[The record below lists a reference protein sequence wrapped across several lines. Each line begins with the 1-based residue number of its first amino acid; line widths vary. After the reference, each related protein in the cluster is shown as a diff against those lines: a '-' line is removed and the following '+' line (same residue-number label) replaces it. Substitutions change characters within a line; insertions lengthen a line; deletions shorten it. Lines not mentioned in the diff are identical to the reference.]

1 MGPLLAKSYTEKA
14 CMKNN
19 ASLIFNVCLMIGDA
33 LAITVAFT
41 VAYILRVTLNHQRLS
56 ASVHAHTYITIL
68 VSLLP
73 FWLLIFGLLGLYNAK
88 VYEKRFSEL
97 GRLLVGSFIGIL
109 FIISFSYMT
118 STTIFPARLVTAYGF
133 GLAFFF
139 ALAFRTIARGL
150 RRALFSY
157 GIGIN
162 HVLIVGNTKTTAR
175 LLDALGDTPT
185 TGYRVIGVVGGLKHR
200 LQETRP
206 YHEYESFTEA
216 IHSLKDK
223 QLHTIIQTELY
234 ASGERNDEILTY
246 AQENHV
252 AYRFVPGNSELFVG
266 NLEVDLFHAVPIIA
280 VHQTALIGWGRVVK
294 RLTDLFLG
302 ILFLIIALPFM
313 LIISLIIKLSD
324 WGPIMFRHERLSRFN
339 TPVRVF
345 KFRSHKPGYS
355 GLEPEEAF
363 TKMGRPE
370 LIREYREHGDH
381 LPDDPRLSLIGG
393 FLRRY
398 SLDELPQLLNVVK
411 GDISLVGPR
420 ALVPYELE
428 QSKQKNL
435 ILSVKSGLT
444 GLAQIS
450 GVSDLS
456 FTERRKLDLY
466 YVQNWSFW
474 GDLIIIVK
482 TFWVVLFHQGT
493 RG

>member
-1 MGPLLAKSYTEKA
+1 
-14 CMKNN
+14 MKNN
-19 ASLIFNVCLMIGDA
+19 ASLIFNVCLIIGDA
-33 LAITVAFT
+33 LAITVAFS
-41 VAYILRVTLNHQRLS
+41 VAYILRVTLNHQPLS
-56 ASVHAHTYITIL
+56 AHVHAHTYLAIL

-73 FWLLIFGLLGLYNAK
+73 FWILIFGLLGLYNIR
-88 VYEKRFSEL
+88 VYDKRFSEL

-118 STTIFPARLVTAYGF
+118 NTAIFPARLVTVYGF

-139 ALAFRTIARGL
+139 ALAFRTIARGS

-157 GIGIN
+157 GISIN
-162 HVLIVGNTKTTAR
+162 NVLIVGSNKTTGR
-175 LLDALGDTPT
+175 LINALSLTEI
-185 TGYRVIGVVGGLKHR
+185 TGYRVLGVVGELKQGIQLDR
-200 LQETRP
+200 QCRQYET
-206 YHEYESFTEA
+206 FAEA
-216 IHSLKDK
+216 MHDLKNK

-234 ASGERNDEILTY
+234 ATGERNDEILTY
-246 AQENHV
+246 AQEHHI

-280 VHQTALIGWGRVVK
+280 VHQTALTGWGRVVK

-302 ILFLIIALPFM
+302 TLFLIIALPFM
-313 LIISLIIKLSD
+313 LVIAIIIKLSD
-324 WGPIMFRHERLSRFN
+324 GGPIVFRQKRLSRFN
-339 TPVRVF
+339 TQVRVF
-345 KFRSHKPGYS
+345 KFRSHKPAYS

-363 TKMGRPE
+363 HKMGRPE
-370 LIREYREHGDH
+370 LIQEYRSNGDL

-398 SLDELPQLLNVVK
+398 SLDELPQLFNVVR

-456 FTERRKLDLY
+456 FSERRKLDLY
-466 YVQNWSFW
+466 YVQNWTFW
-474 GDLIIIVK
+474 GDLIILAK

>member
-1 MGPLLAKSYTEKA
+1 
-14 CMKNN
+14 MKNN
-19 ASLIFNVCLMIGDA
+19 ASLIFNVSLIIGDA
-33 LAITVAFT
+33 LAVTVAFT
-41 VAYILRVTLNHQRLS
+41 VAYILRVSLNHERLS
-56 ASVHAHTYITIL
+56 ASVHAHTYILIL

-73 FWLLIFGLLGLYNAK
+73 FWILIFGLLGLYNNR
-88 VYEKRFSEL
+88 VYDKRFSEL

-118 STTIFPARLVTAYGF
+118 NTAIFPARLVTVYG
-133 GLAFFF
+133 F
-139 ALAFRTIARGL
+139 ALAFIFALGFRTLARGL
-150 RRALFSY
+150 RRTLFNY

-162 HVLIVGNTKTTAR
+162 NVLIIGDTKTTGR
-175 LLDALGDTPT
+175 LINALQNTKV
-185 TGYRVIGVVGGLKHR
+185 TGYRVLGVIGGAKHALHKHSVGR
-200 LQETRP
+200 LYET
-206 YHEYESFTEA
+206 FTEA
-216 IHSLKDK
+216 IEDPRTR

-234 ASGERNDEILTY
+234 AAGERNDEILTY
-246 AQENHV
+246 AQEHHV

-266 NLEVDLFHAVPIIA
+266 NLEVDLFHTIPIIA

-294 RLTDLFLG
+294 RLTDLILGG
-302 ILFLIIALPFM
+302 ILLLVALPFM
-313 LIISLIIKLSD
+313 AIIALIVKLSD
-324 WGPIMFRHERLSRFN
+324 GGPVVFSQERLSRFN
-339 TPVRVF
+339 TPVRVY
-345 KFRSHKPGYS
+345 KFRSHKPAYS

-363 TKMGRPE
+363 HKMGRSE
-370 LIREYREHGDH
+370 LIREYRENGDH
-381 LPDDPRLSLIGG
+381 LANDPRLSFIGG

-398 SLDELPQLLNVVK
+398 SLDELPQLFNVVK
-411 GDISLVGPR
+411 GQISLVGPR
-420 ALVPYELE
+420 ALVPYELD

-456 FTERRKLDLY
+456 FAERRKLDLY

-474 GDLIIIVK
+474 GDIIIIAK

>member
-1 MGPLLAKSYTEKA
+1 
-14 CMKNN
+14 MKNN
-19 ASLIFNVCLMIGDA
+19 STLIYNVSLIIGDA
-33 LAITVAFT
+33 LAITIAFT
-41 VAYILRVTLNHQRLS
+41 IAYILRVSLNHKRLS
-56 ASVHAHTYITIL
+56 ASVHAHTYLAIL

-73 FWLLIFGLLGLYNAK
+73 FWILIFGLLGLYNMR

-118 STTIFPARLVTAYGF
+118 NTAIFPARLVTVYGF
-133 GLAFFF
+133 ALAFCF

-150 RRALFSY
+150 RRMLFSY

-162 HVLIVGNTKTTAR
+162 NVLIVGETKTTSR
-175 LLDALGDTPT
+175 LIDALSNTDV
-185 TGYRVIGVVGGLKHR
+185 TGYHVLGVVGHFKQVLYSNNR
-200 LQETRP
+200 LCP
-206 YHEYESFTEA
+206 EYDSFTEA
-216 IHSLKDK
+216 IEDLKNHP
-223 QLHTIIQTELY
+223 LHTIIQTELY
-234 ASGERNDEILTY
+234 SSNEKNDEVLTY

-280 VHQTALIGWGRVVK
+280 VHQTALIGWGRVIK
-294 RLTDLFLG
+294 RLTDLILG
-302 ILFLIIALPFM
+302 SLFFIIAMPFM
-313 LIISLIIKLSD
+313 IIIAIVVKLSD
-324 WGPIMFRHERLSRFN
+324 GGPIFFRQERLSRFN
-339 TPVRVF
+339 TPVRVC
-345 KFRSHKPGYS
+345 KFRTHKPQYS

-363 TKMGRPE
+363 RKMGHAE
-370 LIREYREHGDH
+370 LIKEYRDNGDRI
-381 LPDDPRLSLIGG
+381 LKDPRLSLAGG

-398 SLDELPQLLNVVK
+398 SLDELPQLFNVIK

-420 ALVPYELE
+420 SLVPYELE
-428 QSKQKNL
+428 KYKQKNL

-466 YVQNWSFW
+466 YVQNWTFG
-474 GDLIIIVK
+474 GDLIILVK

>member
-1 MGPLLAKSYTEKA
+1 
-14 CMKNN
+14 MKNN
-19 ASLIFNVCLMIGDA
+19 ASLIFNVCLIIGDA
-33 LAITVAFT
+33 LAITVAFS
-41 VAYILRVTLNHQRLS
+41 VAYILRVTLNHQPLS
-56 ASVHAHTYITIL
+56 AHVHAHTYLAIL

-73 FWLLIFGLLGLYNAK
+73 FWILIFGLLGLYNIR
-88 VYEKRFSEL
+88 VYDKRFSEL

-118 STTIFPARLVTAYGF
+118 NTAIFPARLVTVYGF

-139 ALAFRTIARGL
+139 ALAFRTIARGS

-157 GIGIN
+157 GISIN
-162 HVLIVGNTKTTAR
+162 NVLIVGSNKTTGR
-175 LLDALGDTPT
+175 LINALSLTEI
-185 TGYRVIGVVGGLKHR
+185 TGYRVLGVVGELKQGIQLDR
-200 LQETRP
+200 QCRQYET
-206 YHEYESFTEA
+206 FAEA
-216 IHSLKDK
+216 MHDLKNK

-246 AQENHV
+246 AQEHHI

-280 VHQTALIGWGRVVK
+280 VHQTALTGWGRVVK

-302 ILFLIIALPFM
+302 TLFLIIALPFM
-313 LIISLIIKLSD
+313 LVIAIIIKLSD
-324 WGPIMFRHERLSRFN
+324 GGPIVFRQKRLSRFN
-339 TPVRVF
+339 TQVRVF
-345 KFRSHKPGYS
+345 KFRSHKPAYS

-363 TKMGRPE
+363 HKMGRPE
-370 LIREYREHGDH
+370 LIQEYRSNGDL

-398 SLDELPQLLNVVK
+398 SLDELPQLFNVVR

-456 FTERRKLDLY
+456 FSERRKLDLY
-466 YVQNWSFW
+466 YVQNWTFW
-474 GDLIIIVK
+474 GDLIILAK